1 MRTLVKSSPGR
12 SRPHRFVNWPVST
25 DAPIDAEIDAA
36 GNAAAGSPRQM
47 EKPMS
52 TTSTLMRIE
61 PEQLQYALIPGI
73 AHVQARRDLLNRI
86 NVFPVPDGDTGTNL
100 MFTLNSGGQRLR
112 SSRRTRVAQLLDEVA
127 DAALDGARGNSGA
140 IMAQYFHGI
149 SESCRHCS
157 ELDARQL
164 AAASKAGAVAAWSA
178 MSKPVAGT
186 MPTVLE
192 DFGDAMAEGVE
203 QGIRDIRKLFN
214 RARKAAHKSLAATP
228 DKLAVLREAGVVDA
242 GGQGFV
248 DLLDGIWRYIR
259 SGKLPADG
267 ALPLEAPGDELAH
280 TGEAPSE
287 HRFCTECLIA
297 GDRIEASAL
306 RESLDALDASSLVVA
321 GGGRRARVHIHTD
334 RPGEVFRI
342 CADYGEIKQQKA
354 DDMTRQHGL
363 INQRGRIAVVTD
375 SAADLP
381 AEEIDRLAIHV
392 VPLRL
397 FFGDEE
403 FLDKLSI
410 QPSAFYA
417 RLAESNLHP
426 QTSQPPPRD
435 FRRQFELLT
444 SHGHEVL
451 AIPIS
456 SKLSGTCQAAEQTA
470 GRMHDQ
476 PVTVRDSLNA
486 ACGQALLT
494 LYAAEAAAQGWS
506 LGRILRSLDQIGPRT
521 RTFALA
527 RYLSWGVRGGR
538 VRPWIHWLAMKL
550 RLNPVLANTTDG
562 ELTARGV
569 IPGRR
574 HAVARFARYLVR
586 RMDAGQVYRVLIS
599 HTDCEGDARALRDQV
614 LAAHPEVDACWIE
627 EASPAVGVHAGPG
640 SLIVGI
646 QPWRAPEPDARG
658 DG

>member
-1 MRTLVKSSPGR
+1 MTSS
-12 SRPHRFVNWPVST
+12 S
-25 DAPIDAEIDAA
+25 A
-36 GNAAAGSPRQM
+36 
-47 EKPMS
+47 
-52 TTSTLMRIE
+52 LLRIE
-61 PEQLQYALIPGI
+61 PEQLQAALIAGI
-73 AHVQARRDLLNRI
+73 THVQTRRDLLNRI

-100 MFTLNSGGQRLR
+100 MFTLNSVGQRLR
-112 SSRRTRVAQLLDEVA
+112 GGGREGVAGLLDEIA

-140 IMAQYFHGI
+140 IMAQYFHGMA
-149 SESCRHCS
+149 ESCRHS
-157 ELDARQL
+157 AELDARQL
-164 AAASKAGAVAAWSA
+164 AAASKAGAAAAWSA

-192 DFGDAMAEGVE
+192 DFGDALVEGVE
-203 QGIRDIRKLFN
+203 QGVRDIRKLFH
-214 RARKAAHKSLAATP
+214 RARRAAHESLARTP
-228 DKLAVLREAGVVDA
+228 QKLKVLRDAGVVDA

-248 DLLDGIWRYIR
+248 DLLDGIYRYIR
-259 SGKLPADG
+259 SGRVPEPASASETDTPARTHG
-267 ALPLEAPGDELAH
+267 ESPP
-280 TGEAPSE
+280 GEAPAE
-287 HRFCTECLIA
+287 HRYCTECLVA
-297 GDRIEASAL
+297 GDRIDVTAL
-306 RESLDALDASSLVVA
+306 RESLERLEASSLVVA

-334 RPGEVFRI
+334 RPGEVFRT
-342 CADYGEIKQQKA
+342 CADFGEIRQQKA
-354 DDMTRQHGL
+354 DDMERQHGL

-381 AEEIDRLAIHV
+381 AEEIDRLGIHV

-403 FLDKLSI
+403 FMDKLSM
-410 QPSAFYA
+410 QPGAFYK
-417 RLAESNLHP
+417 RLAESDIHP

-456 SKLSGTCQAAEQTA
+456 GKLSGTCQAAEQSA
-470 GRMHDQ
+470 ARMHDQ

-486 ACGQALLT
+486 ACGQALMA

-506 LGRILRSLDQIGPRT
+506 RDRILRALDRVGPDT
-521 RTFALA
+521 RTFALT
-527 RYLSWGVRGGR
+527 RDLSWGVRGGR
-538 VRPWIHWLAMKL
+538 VRPWMHWLASKL

-562 ELTARGV
+562 QLTARGV

-574 HAVARFARYLVR
+574 RAVARFGRYLVR
-586 RMDAGQVYRVLIS
+586 RMDAGRVYRVLIS
-599 HTDCEGDARALRDQV
+599 HTDSPDDARALRDQI

-646 QPWRAPEPDARG
+646 QPWQAPEPDAG
-658 DG
+658 NDG

>member
-1 MRTLVKSSPGR
+1 MS
-12 SRPHRFVNWPVST
+12 
-25 DAPIDAEIDAA
+25 API
-36 GNAAAGSPRQM
+36 
-47 EKPMS
+47 
-52 TTSTLMRIE
+52 LLHIE
-61 PEQLQYALIPGI
+61 ADQLQNALLSGI

-100 MFTLNSGGQRLR
+100 LFTLQSVRKRISGRPAAA
-112 SSRRTRVAQLLDEVA
+112 VPVVLDDIA

-140 IMAQYFHGI
+140 ILAQFFHGL
-149 SESCRHCS
+149 SESSRDCHR
-157 ELDARQL
+157 LDAHQL
-164 AAASKAGAVAAWSA
+164 ARSVKAGAVSAWSA

-192 DFGDAMAEGVE
+192 DFGDALAEGVE
-203 QGIRDIRKLFN
+203 HGIRDIRKLFN

-228 DKLAVLREAGVVDA
+228 EKLAVLREAGVVDA

-248 DLLDGIWRYIR
+248 DFLDGIWRYIR
-259 SGKLPADG
+259 SGKLPAGG
-267 ALPLEAPGDELAH
+267 ALPLEEPGDELAH

-287 HRFCTECLIA
+287 HRYCTECLIA
-297 GDRIEASAL
+297 GDRIEAAQL

-334 RPGEVFRI
+334 RPREVFKI
-342 CADYGEIKQQKA
+342 CGDFGEIKQQKA

-363 INQRGRIAVVTD
+363 INQRERIAVVTD

-456 SKLSGTCQAAEQTA
+456 GKLSGTCQAAEQTA

-476 PVTVRDSLNA
+476 PVKVFDSLNA
-486 ACGQALLT
+486 ACGQALLS
-494 LYAAEAAAQGWS
+494 LFAAEAAANRWPMDKIIRA
-506 LGRILRSLDQIGPRT
+506 LEELVPKT

-527 RYLSWGVRGGR
+527 RDLSWGVKGGR
-538 VRPWIHWLAMKL
+538 VKPWMHWLACKL
-550 RLNPVLANTTDG
+550 RLNPVLANTEDG
-562 ELTARGV
+562 NLTARGV
-569 IPGRR
+569 IRGRAG
-574 HAVARFARYLVR
+574 AVKRFA
-586 RMDAGQVYRVLIS
+586 
-599 HTDCEGDARALRDQV
+599 
-614 LAAHPEVDACWIE
+614 
-627 EASPAVGVHAGPG
+627 
-640 SLIVGI
+640 
-646 QPWRAPEPDARG
+646 
-658 DG
+658 

>member
-1 MRTLVKSSPGR
+1 M
-12 SRPHRFVNWPVST
+12 N
-25 DAPIDAEIDAA
+25 
-36 GNAAAGSPRQM
+36 M
-47 EKPMS
+47 
-52 TTSTLMRIE
+52 TSTLMRIE
-61 PEQLQYALIPGI
+61 PEQLQHALIAGI

-100 MFTLNSGGQRLR
+100 VFTLNSIGKRLHSR
-112 SSRRTRVAQLLDEVA
+112 RRTRLQHLLDEIA

-140 IMAQYFHGI
+140 ILAQYFHGI

-164 AAASKAGAVAAWSA
+164 AAASRAGAAAAWSA

-192 DFGDAMAEGVE
+192 DFSDAMVAGVE
-203 QGIRDIRKLFN
+203 QGNRDVRGLFN
-214 RARKAAHKSLAATP
+214 RARKAAHRSLATTP

-259 SGKLPADG
+259 SGKLPAY
-267 ALPLEAPGDELAH
+267 DELAPPPDDEPAH
-280 TGEAPSE
+280 SGDAPTE
-287 HRFCTECLIA
+287 HRYCTECLIA
-297 GDRIEASAL
+297 SEQIAVAAL
-306 RESLDALDASSLVVA
+306 RESLEALNASSLVVA

-334 RPGEVFRI
+334 RPGEVFKV
-342 CADYGEIKQQKA
+342 CSDFGEIKQQKA

-381 AEEIDRLAIHV
+381 ADEVDRLAIHV

-403 FLDKLSI
+403 FLDKLSM

-417 RLAESNLHP
+417 RLAATDAHP
-426 QTSQPPPRD
+426 KTSQPPPRD

-476 PVTVRDSLNA
+476 PVTVFDSLNA

-494 LYAAEAAAQGWS
+494 LFAAEAAANRWPMKKIVRALEALVPS
-506 LGRILRSLDQIGPRT
+506 T

-527 RYLSWGVRGGR
+527 RDLSWGVKGGR
-538 VRPWIHWLAMKL
+538 VKPWMQWVAKKL
-550 RLNPVLANTTDG
+550 RLNPVLANTRDG
-562 ELTARGV
+562 YLTARGV
-569 IPGRR
+569 IPGRAG
-574 HAVARFARYLVR
+574 AVARFASYLAR
-586 RMDAGQVYRVLIS
+586 RMDRGATYRILIS
-599 HTDCEGDARALRDQV
+599 HTDAEADARRLRD
-614 LAAHPEVDACWIE
+614 LLLTRHPEVDACWIE

-640 SLIVGI
+640 ALLVGL
-646 QPWRAPEPDARG
+646 QPWQYLQRYESEQTASEPGEKDRADA
-658 DG
+658 

>member
-1 MRTLVKSSPGR
+1 
-12 SRPHRFVNWPVST
+12 
-25 DAPIDAEIDAA
+25 
-36 GNAAAGSPRQM
+36 
-47 EKPMS
+47 MS
-52 TTSTLMRIE
+52 VTSTLSRIG
-61 PEQLQYALIPGI
+61 PEELQYALIAGI
-73 AHVQARRDLLNRI
+73 AHVRTRRDLINRI

-100 MFTLNSGGQRLR
+100 IFTFNSISQRLQGDQ
-112 SSRRTRVAQLLDEVA
+112 TRHISQLLDNVA

-149 SESCRHCS
+149 SESCRHCG

-164 AAASKAGAVAAWSA
+164 AAASRAGAAAAWAA

-203 QGIRDIRKLFN
+203 QGIRDIRRLFC
-214 RARKAAHKSLAATP
+214 RARWAAHRSLAETP
-228 DKLAVLREAGVVDA
+228 RKLAVLRDAGVVDA

-248 DLLDGIWRYIR
+248 DFLDGIWSYIR
-259 SGKLPADG
+259 SGRLPAG
-267 ALPLEAPGDELAH
+267 GELTQPEAGGEQMSH
-280 TGEAPSE
+280 TGAAPSE
-287 HRFCTECLIA
+287 HRYCTECLIA
-297 GDRIEASAL
+297 GSTVAVAEL
-306 RESLDALDASSLVVA
+306 RETLETLNASSLVVA

-342 CADYGEIKQQKA
+342 CADFGEIKQQKA

-381 AEEIDRLAIHV
+381 ADEIDRLAIHV

-417 RLAESNLHP
+417 RLADSAIHP

-451 AIPIS
+451 MVPIS
-456 SKLSGTCQAAEQTA
+456 SRLSGTCQAAEQTA
-470 GRMHDQ
+470 ARMQDQ
-476 PVTVRDSLNA
+476 PVTVYDSLNA
-486 ACGQALLT
+486 ACGQALMT
-494 LYAAEAAAQGWS
+494 LFAAEAAANCWPMEK
-506 LGRILRSLDQIGPRT
+506 IIAALDEIGPRT
-521 RTFALA
+521 RTYALT
-527 RYLSWGVRGGR
+527 RDLSWGVKGGR
-538 VRPWIHWLAMKL
+538 VKPWMHWVARTL
-550 RLNPVLANTTDG
+550 RLNPVLANSVDG
-562 ELTARGV
+562 RLTARGV
-569 IPGRR
+569 VAGRAG
-574 HAVARFARYLVR
+574 AVKGFARYLAR
-586 RMDAGQVYRVLIS
+586 RMNSGETYRILIS
-599 HTDCEGDARALRDQV
+599 HTDAAADARRLRDH
-614 LAAHPEVDACWIE
+614 LLTSHPEVDACWIE
-627 EASPAVGVHAGPG
+627 EASPAVGAHAGPG
-640 SLIVGI
+640 SLIVGL
-646 QPWRAPEPDARG
+646 QPWTAPDPSERSGGHA
-658 DG
+658 